1 MVVSQMKNILIVG
14 GSGFI
19 GSKLE
24 QYFLKKGHHVAILS
38 RTPKQPNHFYWSPEK
53 LAIDTENVK
62 NTEVLINLSGARI
75 DEKNWTT
82 ARKKELISSRVETTN
97 ALFQLK
103 DTFPNL
109 THYISA
115 SGISAYG
122 FDDGTRIHPETD
134 PFGSDFTSQLVRKWE
149 ASADQFEAIVP
160 VTKIRIAIVLDHSA
174 GALAKLIKPIKMY
187 VGAPIGKGSQQIP
200 WVHVSDLVRIFDWVI
215 EQSIYGPVNSNASN
229 NSNKELTVAIAKQ
242 LKKPLWMPNVPG
254 FLIRLFFGEL
264 SNILLKG
271 AKADN
276 AKLTDQGF
284 EFEFPT
290 LAIALED
297 LLKKD

>member
-1 MVVSQMKNILIVG
+1 MKNILIVG

-19 GSKLE
+19 GGKLE
-24 QYFLKKGHHVAILS
+24 QYFQKRGHRVAILS
-38 RTPKQPNHFYWSPEK
+38 RTPNKSNHFYWSPEK
-53 LAIDTENVK
+53 FEIDGENVK
-62 NTEVLINLSGARI
+62 DTEILINLSGARI
-75 DEKNWTT
+75 DEKNWNV
-82 ARKKELISSRVETTN
+82 ARKKELIASRVETTN

-103 DTFPNL
+103 DAFPNL
-109 THYISA
+109 THFISA

-122 FDDGTRIHPETD
+122 FDDGMHLHPETD
-134 PFGSDFTSQLVRKWE
+134 PFGSDFTSQLVKQWE
-149 ASADQFEAIVP
+149 ESADQFEAIVP
-160 VTKIRIAIVLDHSA
+160 VTKIRIAIVLDGNA
-174 GALAKLIKPIKMY
+174 GALEKLIKPIKMY

-200 WVHVSDLVRIFDWVI
+200 WVHVHDLVRIFDWVI
-215 EQSIYGPVNSNASN
+215 EHSIYGPLNSNASN

-276 AKLTDQGF
+276 TKLTKQGF

-297 LLKKD
+297 LLNKH